1 MSIRGFRCSLRHLHI
16 FVGQVGEHVATSA
29 VQNLLDEHV
38 EDQRSRRVRGRVL
51 DCVCFVFNHLSNVN
65 PRLIPLG
72 CLTGG
77 HHLSRFFY
85 INLSLFGGTNLIH
98 QPGFVNPMV
107 MDSTDEKLI
116 IPT

>member
-1 MSIRGFRCSLRHLHI
+1 MLRPELFKTYWTSMLKTKGAAESGVESWI
-16 FVGQVGEHVATSA
+16 VFVLYSTIYH
-29 VQNLLDEHV
+29 
-38 EDQRSRRVRGRVL
+38 
-51 DCVCFVFNHLSNVN
+51 HLSNAN

-72 CLTGG
+72 CLIGG

-85 INLSLFGGTNLIH
+85 INLSLFGGTSLIH